1 MTNVV
6 DLIQRVEKSRK
17 ADARGAV
24 YEQAE
29 LIEKRMRRIKEHCFD
44 GNKDAFIW
52 SSVMM
57 TYNLLDEMHR
67 EADKL
72 IDEHFDGGQIDDG
85 ECEG

>member
-1 MTNVV
+1 
-6 DLIQRVEKSRK
+6 
-17 ADARGAV
+17 
-24 YEQAE
+24 
-29 LIEKRMRRIKEHCFD
+29 MRRIKEHCFD